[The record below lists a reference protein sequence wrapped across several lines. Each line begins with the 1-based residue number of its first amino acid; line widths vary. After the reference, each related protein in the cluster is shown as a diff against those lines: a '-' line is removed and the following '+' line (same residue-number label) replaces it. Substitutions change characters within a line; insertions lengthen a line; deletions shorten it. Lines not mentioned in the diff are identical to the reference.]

1 MRKRALSGLVVV
13 LAGAVIASGAKAPFT
28 VDALLKLSR
37 IDDPQVSPD
46 GKNVAFVV
54 QTVDV
59 PANAKP
65 SAVYSVP
72 VDGGTPVRLTAPGSS
87 NYRPRWSPDSKRILF
102 ISDRKDGQQ
111 VWSMNADG
119 SDQKQVTSLPTGAEG
134 EVASPDGKL
143 ILFTSDVYPECA
155 AANPVPGIAYDTA
168 CNRTNL
174 DTEAAAKMKARVYTS
189 LLYRHW
195 TTYQGKRRQ
204 HLLLQTLDTN
214 VVRDL
219 TPGML

>member
-1 MRKRALSGLVVV
+1 MTAAVPEWLRRLPAKPECAARMKNMRNHALCALIVL
-13 LAGAVIASGAKAPFT
+13 LAGALAASGAKAPFT
-28 VDALLKLSR
+28 MDALMKLAR

-119 SDQKQVTSLPTGAEG
+119 SDQKQVTFLPTGAEG

-143 ILFTSDVYPECA
+143 LLFTSEVYPECA
-155 AANPVPGIAYDTA
+155 ATGSVPGVA
-168 CNRTNL
+168 
-174 DTEAAAKMKARVYTS
+174 
-189 LLYRHW
+189 
-195 TTYQGKRRQ
+195 
-204 HLLLQTLDTN
+204 
-214 VVRDL
+214 
-219 TPGML
+219 